1 MIQIFPPFFQA
12 LTSFDVIS
20 GPSDLKG
27 HRLPRFRQEYWKEAK
42 VSHLKGL
49 ELTPNRFGF
58 SDHPTA
64 LYLHTSA
71 KEVVILFTFQEPTP
85 SRKTYDADKTT
96 CRDIMSF
103 GNAILWL
110 STLSYFIPKE
120 SIEETLSVI
129 LDMEMFVKYVCF
141 QNIVP
146 REDPQSTCD
155 VIFIDMYNVHCSI

>member
-1 MIQIFPPFFQA
+1 MSVEKCSIFPGG
-12 LTSFDVIS
+12 DVS
-20 GPSDLKG
+20 GIWKCVSLGMSYLHCDSHFCSPS
-27 HRLPRFRQEYWKEAK
+27 RLPP
-42 VSHLKGL
+42 SH
-49 ELTPNRFGF
+49 FGI

-71 KEVVILFTFQEPTP
+71 KEVVILFTLQEPTP
-85 SRKTYDADKTT
+85 SKKTYDADKTT

-120 SIEETLSVI
+120 NIEETMSVI
-129 LDMEMFVKYVCF
+129 LVMEMFVKYVCF

-146 REDPQSTCD
+146 REDQQSTCD
-155 VIFIDMYNVHCSI
+155 VRFIDMYIVLGWSSYFLTNLI